1 MNVELLCVGLLGLLL
16 FGLGLAVSLERGKAK
31 QLGGIPGDET
41 TRLYRLIRAHGNTSE
56 YVPLIAAFALYF
68 AATESSLLVTS
79 LVVWLTAVRFLH
91 ATALITG
98 SDLKSFSLLRFIG
111 GLGTYLGG
119 LALSVLAITSAI

>member
-31 QLGGIPGDET
+31 QLGGVPGDET
-41 TRLYRLIRAHGNTSE
+41 TRLYRLIRAHGNASE

-98 SDLKSFSLLRFIG
+98 SDLKSFNLLRFIG

-119 LALSVLAITSAI
+119 LALSVLAIASAI

>member
-31 QLGGIPGDET
+31 QLGGIPCDET
-41 TRLYRLIRAHGNTSE
+41 TRLYRLIRAHGNASE
-56 YVPLIAAFALYF
+56 YVPLIAAFSLYF
-68 AATESSLLVTS
+68 AATESSLLATS

-98 SDLKSFSLLRFIG
+98 SDLKSFNLLRFVG
-111 GLGTYLGG
+111 GLGTYAGG
-119 LALSVLAITSAI
+119 LALSVLAIVSAI